1 MTLHEPTLDL
11 VDHRE
16 RTATVENPLQLGFG
30 CVDQLLRLGLDDGRA
45 REDVAVLEQVGLE
58 REHLLH
64 AQRPLLIPRARQS
77 ERFVPTRELYRP
89 GA

>member
-30 CVDQLLRLGLDDGRA
+30 CVDQVLRLGFDDGRA
-45 REDVAVLEQVGLE
+45 REDVAVLALRSNTG
-58 REHLLH
+58 
-64 AQRPLLIPRARQS
+64 AGS
-77 ERFVPTRELYRP
+77 P
-89 GA
+89 GRVSRGRG